1 MRKADTRRAG
11 LSEGATQMSE
21 NNVRNN
27 TRPEMD
33 AAKWYSAR
41 FEIYSAFTRLLQVTV
56 QRLMRAAG
64 IQYLSVASRPKSV
77 PSFVEK
83 MTRKEYTSTDEVT
96 DLAGIRVITFIESDA
111 AAAAELLRRSFIPHP
126 EKSLDKSEELG
137 DSQVGYRSI
146 HLICEL
152 GTDRVNLTE
161 YKPFK
166 GLLFEVQI
174 RTVLQHAWA
183 EIDHDRGY
191 KFSGVLPRNLR
202 RRLNLLAGQL
212 ELADMEFSR
221 LALDVDAYSA
231 ELQRRN
237 KLGDLDV
244 DLSSA
249 SLDGYL
255 ARLAIIHSLPPI
267 KKSDPA
273 SFAEVIDELH
283 RFGIANLKDVNQLM
297 SPDFLAELKTPKETS
312 TQIGFLRRAMMYSDI
327 DKYFTDAWRGAWK
340 SMMRSS
346 RVMMTHKWG
355 EKKLASILDTF
366 LATKKSQEPT
376 SPPHREK

>member
-166 GLLFEVQI
+166 GLLFEVQV

-191 KFSGVLPRNLR
+191 KFSGVLPSELR

-212 ELADMEFSR
+212 EFADKEFSR
-221 LALDVDAYSA
+221 LAEDVDLHSA
-231 ELQRRN
+231 ELQR
-237 KLGDLDV
+237 KKKAGDLDIE
-244 DLSSA
+244 LSSA
-249 SLDGYL
+249 SIGEFLTIL
-255 ARLAIIHSLPPI
+255 ASRNALPL
-267 KKSDPA
+267 KESAPA
-273 SFAEVIDELH
+273 KFAAVIDELH
-283 RFGIANLKDVNQLM
+283 GFGIDRLQELSEIM
-297 SPDFLAELKTPKETS
+297 SSQFLDEFKKVTS
-312 TQIGFLRRAMMYSDI
+312 ERTTQVGLLRRAMMYADI
-327 DKYFTDAWRGAWK
+327 DKYFSQAWTGAWRELAPA
-340 SMMRSS
+340 SRELIRS
-346 RVMMTHKWG
+346 KWG
-355 EKKLASILDTF
+355 NQKLESVQRMLSARR
-366 LATKKSQEPT
+366 KN
-376 SPPHREK
+376 

>member
-1 MRKADTRRAG
+1 
-11 LSEGATQMSE
+11 MSE
-21 NNVRNN
+21 NNTANN
-27 TRPEMD
+27 PGSEMD
-33 AAKWYSAR
+33 PAKWYSAH
-41 FEIYSAFTRLLQVTV
+41 FEIYSSFTRLLHATV
-56 QRLMRAAG
+56 EKLMKAAG
-64 IQYLSVASRPKSV
+64 IQYLYVASRPKSI
-77 PSFVEK
+77 PGFVEK
-83 MTRKEYTSTDEVT
+83 MARKEYRSTNEVT

-111 AAAAELLRRSFIPHP
+111 TAAAELLQRSFVPHP

-146 HLICEL
+146 HLIFEL

-161 YKPFK
+161 YKQFK

-191 KFSGVLPRNLR
+191 KFSGVLPKNLR

-221 LALDVDAYSA
+221 LALDVEAYSA
-231 ELQRRN
+231 ELQRR
-237 KLGDLDV
+237 KGDLDV
-244 DLSSA
+244 ELSSA

-255 ARLAIIHSLPPI
+255 AGLATTHSLPPI

-283 RFGIANLKDVNQLM
+283 RFGIDTLKDVNQLM
-297 SPDFLAELKTPKETS
+297 SPEFLAELKTPKDTS
-312 TQIGFLRRAMMYSDI
+312 TQIGLLRRAMMYSDI
-327 DKYFTDAWRGAWK
+327 DKYFTYAWRGAWN
-340 SMMRSS
+340 SMVRSS

-355 EKKLASILDTF
+355 EEKLNSILNTF
-366 LATKKSQEPT
+366 LARKRAQEPP
-376 SPPHREK
+376 SAPPRER